1 MNTLINSIQTVQSNS
16 LPAKSVYNNS
26 TSKTFLDMATELS
39 DSYTAKAETVNLQE
53 MLTQEYPNLVYHV
66 FDASSSY
73 WQTRNDYPH
82 YLLYQSGDKAAETLE
97 NWQPTGSNPFYGSV
111 DGRFIASKE
120 ILALSKVPP
129 GSKAV
134 VIHPAVQERMEQ
146 NPEYAYEIMAK
157 IDTWFTFD
165 AARNE
170 AILPGTSLGISQAV
184 AIGEDGNIVNAVSSS
199 QPRFSFSQ
207 GSDEMIQAYYLRMAK
222 RAEFME
228 YLHKEQLENSIW
240 LANLQ
245 KTANSRLQI
254 LDLLQNKD
262 LQQVFG
268 DIIAGMPTEAVLALT
283 QEQIFGT
290 K

>member
-1 MNTLINSIQTVQSNS
+1 
-16 LPAKSVYNNS
+16 
-26 TSKTFLDMATELS
+26 
-39 DSYTAKAETVNLQE
+39 
-53 MLTQEYPNLVYHV
+53 
-66 FDASSSY
+66 
-73 WQTRNDYPH
+73 
-82 YLLYQSGDKAAETLE
+82 
-97 NWQPTGSNPFYGSV
+97 
-111 DGRFIASKE
+111 
-120 ILALSKVPP
+120 
-129 GSKAV
+129 
-134 VIHPAVQERMEQ
+134 
-146 NPEYAYEIMAK
+146 
-157 IDTWFTFD
+157 
-165 AARNE
+165 
-170 AILPGTSLGISQAV
+170 
-184 AIGEDGNIVNAVSSS
+184 
-199 QPRFSFSQ
+199 
-207 GSDEMIQAYYLRMAK
+207 MAK